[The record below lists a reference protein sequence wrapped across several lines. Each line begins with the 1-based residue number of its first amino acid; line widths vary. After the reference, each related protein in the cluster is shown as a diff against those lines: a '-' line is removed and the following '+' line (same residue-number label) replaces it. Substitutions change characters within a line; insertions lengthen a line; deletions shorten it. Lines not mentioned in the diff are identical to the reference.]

1 MKGNMV
7 TGVNSMAV
15 GGGGGGALASA
26 PSNGHSVA
34 KNNNEMSGISI
45 IEPVKRSGDN
55 RRVSSRMVC
64 PYLWIY
70 SRVEWS
76 VCTVVN

>member
-1 MKGNMV
+1 MKMV
-7 TGVNSMAV
+7 TGVNSM
-15 GGGGGGALASA
+15 GGGGALASS

-55 RRVSSRMVC
+55 RRVSS
-64 PYLWIY
+64 
-70 SRVEWS
+70 S
-76 VCTVVN
+76 VC